1 MIDRMVKDIYDVME
15 RIEKEYQALLKD
27 GDVRIPSIDMYE
39 ENGELVIKAE
49 IPGVKKDNISVE
61 AGKDFIEIQ
70 ANMEKES
77 DKKKRNYFR
86 RERMISQ
93 YYRKIQLPFEV
104 EPKNISARYENGILE
119 IRVKRVEGKKV
130 RINIE

>member
-15 RIEKEYQALLKD
+15 RIEKEYQALLRD
-27 GDVRIPSIDMYE
+27 GNVRIPSIDMYE

-77 DKKKRNYFR
+77 DEKKKNYFR